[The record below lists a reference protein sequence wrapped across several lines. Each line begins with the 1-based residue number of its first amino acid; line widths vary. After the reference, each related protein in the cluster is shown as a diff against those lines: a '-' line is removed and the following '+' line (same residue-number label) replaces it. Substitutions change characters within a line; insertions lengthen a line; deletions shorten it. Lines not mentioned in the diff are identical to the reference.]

1 MSDDDHEK
9 DAVLDTRTVS
19 LSGARRIIDA
29 ALARAEELNCRVSI
43 VVIDAGGNVSALAR
57 RDGTGAAATA
67 IALNKATTALTL
79 RQATDLFVD
88 SVREN
93 LVLVTSLASQPGFAL
108 NAGGLPITVDGAVVG
123 AIGVSGARDGKDV
136 VIARAGVDA
145 LDA

>member
-1 MSDDDHEK
+1 MSDFHRGK
-9 DAVLDTRTVS
+9 AAVLDIWTIS
-19 LSGARRIIDA
+19 LSGAQQIIDA

-57 RDGTGAAATA
+57 RDGTGATATT

-79 RQATDLFVD
+79 RQPTDVFVE
-88 SVREN
+88 SVQAN
-93 LVLVTSLASQPGFAL
+93 QVLVTSLACQPGFAL

-136 VIARAGVDA
+136 VIARAGVDT
-145 LDA
+145 LDR